1 MWPKKF
7 STAMVAQIERGIVD
21 EGMRL
26 KRLREIATHMDTS
39 WSFREPEVF
48 TARRQRQVKAPGPGP
63 SPVAVQEQTL
73 PSQFEEYMRIA
84 KEIGYSPSKVAGMLL
99 RNFLQME
106 EIHVYPRNRVA
117 DYLRERANY
126 FGQTRGGSY
135 RVEWVALREKDKMS
149 NGVVYSETVPVEVLQ
164 IVARVEK
171 GFTAK
176 VADVLPD
183 TKVIYQVST
192 IQRDP
197 DPFLR
202 VKFGDATEVIA
213 KWDEPGFSIMDI
225 KEKK

>member
-1 MWPKKF
+1 
-7 STAMVAQIERGIVD
+7 
-21 EGMRL
+21 
-26 KRLREIATHMDTS
+26 
-39 WSFREPEVF
+39 
-48 TARRQRQVKAPGPGP
+48 
-63 SPVAVQEQTL
+63 
-73 PSQFEEYMRIA
+73 MRIA
-84 KEIGYSPSKVAGMLL
+84 KEIGYAPSKVAGMLL

-126 FGQTRGGSY
+126 FAQTKGGNY

-149 NGVVYSETVPVEVLQ
+149 NGTVYGDTVPVEVLQ

-171 GFTAK
+171 GFTAQ

-213 KWDEPGFSIMDI
+213 KWEEPGFSILDI